1 MASFLRNLSI
11 GEQLTLVVIGLFF
24 VAMVGGAAIV
34 GAAAMDSVNDTEPV
48 GNETDAKTTAN
59 IAWLNATN
67 WGGSNS
73 TEITAYNETGTVL
86 WQTSVRNEDIGN
98 TEGSARS
105 AVVGNGEYVY
115 VASNYELYK
124 LNATTGELINT
135 TGSGGQRVAL
145 DPSGN
150 LLTTLDHQRQS
161 ISKDTIYSL
170 DANGTLTVSD
180 ASYDGTGN
188 YSTSTTAEYASSS
201 YETKN
206 ISEVAHQ
213 THNTVHASTDEY
225 VVISVRIE
233 GRSEDEWDTHIVNR
247 STGESVYEIEYT
259 DQGSLQTAAVKP
271 NGTLIVNAYIKPD
284 ASAQGEINETYVEF
298 DTATGTVVTEKTGN
312 AAELEHD
319 FFRNSWVSSLEYY
332 AVGEYE
338 VSINKASLYSYD
350 HSYQISIYN
359 ESGAKIYQN
368 DSAEF
373 GSNYIDAYGGTY
385 DIEVDGLGLQPQRI
399 NNTTVYHAQ
408 TNTQSFSIEYAG
420 TGTLNITSVTNDSG
434 TELENWSV
442 QVSDSSGDTIRSA
455 QNTTAPVEY
464 ELTAGESYTVEVS
477 KSGFNTTQQSVS
489 ISENNTTQV
498 DFALTDETT
507 ETTTDDGGGETTTD
521 DGDDVGVIVP
531 GGGGDGGTTDVL
543 AVVFGVGG
551 IGFLIFILLAVLAF
565 RSGQQ
570 QFALILVM
578 LVLSMMVAPPMMVGD
593 VTAQTTESSPSE
605 EVADLLVFT
614 AFEDRNGQPI
624 KDTVYAVDPA
634 TNETA
639 WVTELNHSNTTE
651 PESAIAV
658 ASDETANQVYALSL
672 DSNNTAHI
680 YSIDSASGD
689 TVESHKLNLTSTQLG
704 RWAVADNGTLH
715 FSTSETTYRFDFS
728 DDSLTEMYTYE
739 SVPIQS
745 YSMGIQDGQL
755 EQAAYSDDLGATFI
769 YKGTNRTD
777 DFSGSLSRIEFT
789 SQGYVYQTSGDS
801 YLEFRTDGQTTWSY
815 VESESLLR
823 AAASDGNQVYA
834 TVGDEL
840 RQYGTTAN
848 SDETVLYTANPSDNT
863 SHRLSTLEYDS
874 GYLHQFQT
882 RQGTAENLTSDTPTL
897 VYRLYD
903 PSTGDLV
910 YETKIAH
917 DSNYHRSVA
926 VVHDTDR
933 ISAIVGGS
941 EPAYSLGD
949 ILDEYLPTEYILA
962 GLGILFVAFV
972 GILLLIWKVA
982 KMPVRVIL
990 APVRFVMWLAKLL
1003 MP

>member
-1 MASFLRNLSI
+1 MTSFLRNLSI

-161 ISKDTIYSL
+161 ISKDTVYSL

-188 YSTSTTAEYASSS
+188 YSTTTTAEYASSS
-201 YETKN
+201 YETEN

-373 GSNYIDAYGGTY
+373 GPNYIDAYGGTY

-442 QVSDSSGDTIRSA
+442 QVSDSSGETIRSA

-498 DFALTDETT
+498 DLTLVDETT
-507 ETTTDDGGGETTTD
+507 ETTTDDGGDETTTD

-531 GGGGDGGTTDVL
+531 GGGGDDGTTDVL

-551 IGFLIFILLAVLAF
+551 IGFLIFLLVAVLAF

-570 QFALILVM
+570 QFALILVI

-593 VTAQTTESSPSE
+593 VTAQTTESGPPE

-624 KDTVYAVDPA
+624 KDTVYAVDPS

-639 WVTELNHSNTTE
+639 WVTELNASGTGN
-651 PESAIAV
+651 ESAIAV
-658 ASDETANQVYALSL
+658 ASDETAHRIYALTIGDNDSVRAYSL
-672 DSNNTAHI
+672 ES
-680 YSIDSASGD
+680 SSGD
-689 TVESHKLNLTSTQLG
+689 IVESHKLNLTSYQLG
-704 RWAVADNGTLH
+704 RFAVAGDSSLYFNTPDK
-715 FSTSETTYRFDFS
+715 TYSFDFS
-728 DDSLTEMYTYE
+728 SDSLTEMYTYE
-739 SVPIQS
+739 SVPVQA

-755 EQAAYSDDLGATFI
+755 EQAAYAPDLEATFV
-769 YKGTNRTD
+769 YEGTNRTD
-777 DFSGSLSRIEFT
+777 DFGGSLSRIDHT
-789 SQGYVYQTSGDS
+789 TQGYVYQTSGES

-823 AAASDGNQVYA
+823 AAASDGTSVYA

-848 SDETVLYTANPSDNT
+848 SDETVLYTANPSDKT

-874 GYLHQFQT
+874 GHLHQFQT
-882 RQGTAENLTSDTPTL
+882 RQGNTENLTSDTPTL
-897 VYRLYD
+897 VYRMHD

-926 VVHDTDR
+926 VVHDTDK

-982 KMPVRVIL
+982 KMPLKIL
-990 APVRFVMWLAKLL
+990 SFPFKMFWKLL
-1003 MP
+1003 KMLRP